1 MAKLILSL
9 DHALLNEYPLDQERL
24 TIGRRPTND
33 VQIDNLAVSGEHAA
47 VVKLG
52 NDFYIEDLNS
62 TNGTIVN
69 ATPIKKHLLQHEDVI
84 EFGKYQIRYINEK
97 AANHAVNETDFEQT
111 VIIRPSA
118 MRTVEQNTPHAPL
131 GMPKAPTQ
139 PSVESMVN
147 DAPAAS
153 ISPAAMSDASMYDDD
168 EALNPVDDASD
179 QAVSSASSLAKVS
192 PSANTDSSTNS
203 SPTNA
208 TNSKTSNAVNN
219 TNGGEITGRIR
230 VLNGSSAGRELLLN
244 KALTTLGKPGV
255 QVAVITKR
263 PNGYF
268 ITHVEGK
275 VFPIVNGATTG
286 AQAFALK
293 DHDVIELAGVKMEFY
308 LSKL

>member
-9 DHALLNEYPLDQERL
+9 DHALLNEYPLNQERL
-24 TIGRRPTND
+24 TIGRRPSND

-62 TNGTIVN
+62 TNGTLVN
-69 ATPIKKHLLQHEDVI
+69 ATPIKKHLLQHEDLI

-97 AANHAVNETDFEQT
+97 AAHNAVSDADFEKT
-111 VIIRPSA
+111 MIIRPSA
-118 MRTVEQNTPHAPL
+118 MRSAEQITPAAPL
-131 GMPKAPTQ
+131 GMPKAPAAFPEPIT
-139 PSVESMVN
+139 PLSTSVEETALDIPQDSPAEAVK
-147 DAPAAS
+147 PAAEVPPAVATPR
-153 ISPAAMSDASMYDDD
+153 PAAT
-168 EALNPVDDASD
+168 PV
-179 QAVSSASSLAKVS
+179 
-192 PSANTDSSTNS
+192 SANGTE
-203 SPTNA
+203 
-208 TNSKTSNAVNN
+208 AV
-219 TNGGEITGRIR
+219 GKIQ
-230 VLNGSSAGRELLLN
+230 VLNGSSAGRELVLN

-275 VFPIVNGATTG
+275 VFPIVNGATAG

-308 LSKL
+308 LSRG

>member
-9 DHALLNEYPLDQERL
+9 DHALLNEYPLNQERL
-24 TIGRRPTND
+24 TIGRRPSND

-62 TNGTIVN
+62 TNGTLVN
-69 ATPIKKHLLQHEDVI
+69 ATPIKKHLLQHEDLI

-97 AANHAVNETDFEQT
+97 AAHNAVNDADFEKT
-111 VIIRPSA
+111 MIIRPSA
-118 MRTVEQNTPHAPL
+118 MRSAEQITPAAPL
-131 GMPKAPTQ
+131 GMPKAPAAPPEPITPQ
-139 PSVESMVN
+139 STSVEKTALDISQDSPAEAAKPAVEVPPAMTP
-147 DAPAAS
+147 PAATPR
-153 ISPAAMSDASMYDDD
+153 PAAT
-168 EALNPVDDASD
+168 PV
-179 QAVSSASSLAKVS
+179 
-192 PSANTDSSTNS
+192 SANGSE
-203 SPTNA
+203 
-208 TNSKTSNAVNN
+208 AV
-219 TNGGEITGRIR
+219 GKIQ
-230 VLNGSSAGRELLLN
+230 VLNGSSAGRELVLN

-275 VFPIVNGATTG
+275 VFPIVNGATAG

-308 LSKL
+308 LSRG

>member
-62 TNGTIVN
+62 TNGTLVN
-69 ATPIKKHLLQHEDVI
+69 ATPIKKHLLQHEDLI

-97 AANHAVNETDFEQT
+97 AANNALSDADFEKT
-111 VIIRPSA
+111 MIIRPSA
-118 MRTVEQNTPHAPL
+118 MRNVEQATPAAPL
-131 GMPKAPTQ
+131 GMPI
-139 PSVESMVN
+139 
-147 DAPAAS
+147 APAAS
-153 ISPAAMSDASMYDDD
+153 PEPAMSPVKKVSA
-168 EALNPVDDASD
+168 ALDDASD
-179 QAVSSASSLAKVS
+179 LSAIAPETDPAPAVATPPPTSAATPRPEAPVSAVSS
-192 PSANTDSSTNS
+192 TE
-203 SPTNA
+203 
-208 TNSKTSNAVNN
+208 AV
-219 TNGGEITGRIR
+219 GKIQ
-230 VLNGSSAGRELLLN
+230 VLNGSSAGRELVLN

-275 VFPIVNGATTG
+275 VFPIVNGATAG

-308 LSKL
+308 LSRG